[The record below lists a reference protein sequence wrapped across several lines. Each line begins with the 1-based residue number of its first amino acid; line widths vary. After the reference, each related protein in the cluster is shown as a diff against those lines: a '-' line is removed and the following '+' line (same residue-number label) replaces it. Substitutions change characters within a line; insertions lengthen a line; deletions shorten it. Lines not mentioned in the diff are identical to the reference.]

1 MEAGNS
7 LLAVLHYRPYD
18 VLPLACLGFE
28 ADTIAKWTREGYLPI
43 GSPAEK
49 IYRQLGFDWDL
60 TPICCEQELPAACG
74 RLSVRFSPNA
84 GDKDAPFV
92 LCVCGLYAHLLNH
105 SPAGGRKE
113 MEERLSTVIRSLRDQ
128 ISGICDERV
137 PAVLVFEENPAAAAL
152 PADMLQILRC
162 FYRELSGPLREM
174 GIEFLSLSGMDWE
187 TLEPLLEEGYLN
199 LLYPLSG
206 SGGIEKL
213 ELWRLRFGRRTSY
226 IGGMDPH
233 AFSGSR
239 EDVDREIGRMY
250 RLTEQG
256 GILPCPDAPL
266 PSDALWDNVLYY
278 TDRMRTLFS

>member
-1 MEAGNS
+1 MNTC
-7 LLAVLHYRPYD
+7 LLY
-18 VLPLACLGFE
+18 
-28 ADTIAKWTREGYLPI
+28 T
-43 GSPAEK
+43 S
-49 IYRQLGFDWDL
+49 
-60 TPICCEQELPAACG
+60 
-74 RLSVRFSPNA
+74 
-84 GDKDAPFV
+84 
-92 LCVCGLYAHLLNH
+92 
-105 SPAGGRKE
+105 
-113 MEERLSTVIRSLRDQ
+113 
-128 ISGICDERV
+128 
-137 PAVLVFEENPAAAAL
+137 
-152 PADMLQILRC
+152 
-162 FYRELSGPLREM
+162 
-174 GIEFLSLSGMDWE
+174 
-187 TLEPLLEEGYLN
+187 
-199 LLYPLSG
+199 YPLSG